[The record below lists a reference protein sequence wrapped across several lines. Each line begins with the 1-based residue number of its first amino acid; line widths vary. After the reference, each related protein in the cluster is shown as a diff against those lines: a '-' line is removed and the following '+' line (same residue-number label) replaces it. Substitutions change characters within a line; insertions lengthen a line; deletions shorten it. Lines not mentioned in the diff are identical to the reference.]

1 VLGLRPFDVQLI
13 GGVILHEGQ
22 IAEMRT
28 GEGKTLVSV
37 LPAFLN
43 ALTGKGVHVVTV
55 NDYLAKRDSEWV
67 GQVHKFLGL
76 EVGLVQQG
84 LSVRSTAVS
93 VFSRRAF
100 LGKRVATVSLAHS
113 LAPSASLDD
122 RAGLR
127 AISAIAARIWRSTL
141 PVGWQRAKDSTSVG
155 HATPYCLLLRRRLT
169 GGRRTTATSLM

>member
-1 VLGLRPFDVQLI
+1 MLGLRPFDVQLI

-84 LSVRSTAVS
+84 LSVRFCCMDGALLSADALRAVLRLSTAVC
-93 VFSRRAF
+93 
-100 LGKRVATVSLAHS
+100 T
-113 LAPSASLDD
+113 
-122 RAGLR
+122 
-127 AISAIAARIWRSTL
+127 
-141 PVGWQRAKDSTSVG
+141 
-155 HATPYCLLLRRRLT
+155 HALRRWMLRGFLRQSVPT
-169 GGRRTTATSLM
+169 YLPHSALSG

>member
-1 VLGLRPFDVQLI
+1 MLGLRPFDVQLI

-43 ALTGKGVHVVTV
+43 ALTGRGVHVVTV

-84 LSVRSTAVS
+84 LSVRMTKTLLQDLPGTYLTPALAAASCSTTLSAVDRTPEANGCITCPLCS
-93 VFSRRAF
+93 DMRFQMHP
-100 LGKRVATVSLAHS
+100 LQHLPTCLAACIRS
-113 LAPSASLDD
+113 SAW
-122 RAGLR
+122 
-127 AISAIAARIWRSTL
+127 SAYMVTWS
-141 PVGWQRAKDSTSVG
+141 
-155 HATPYCLLLRRRLT
+155 
-169 GGRRTTATSLM
+169 

>member
-1 VLGLRPFDVQLI
+1 MLGLRPFDVQLI

-84 LSVRSTAVS
+84 LSVRLN
-93 VFSRRAF
+93 RN
-100 LGKRVATVSLAHS
+100 LPQKHPQLY
-113 LAPSASLDD
+113 LYPSARWIFLPLESL
-122 RAGLR
+122 G
-127 AISAIAARIWRSTL
+127 
-141 PVGWQRAKDSTSVG
+141 QRWNACLESVG
-155 HATPYCLLLRRRLT
+155 
-169 GGRRTTATSLM
+169 